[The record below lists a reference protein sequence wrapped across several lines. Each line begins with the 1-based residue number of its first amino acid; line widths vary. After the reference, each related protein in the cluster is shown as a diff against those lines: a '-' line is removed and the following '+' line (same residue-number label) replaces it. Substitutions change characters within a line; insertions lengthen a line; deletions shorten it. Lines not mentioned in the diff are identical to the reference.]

1 MEMTLRRSQI
11 GDRNVLV
18 ASGDLDLVSLPR
30 FNDALSRLVSE
41 SPGRTVVVDV
51 DGTGLVEDAVLGLL
65 IGAAGRAR
73 NAGGDLVVVCTEP
86 RMRER
91 LAQNG
96 FDRAVVVST
105 TIADS

>member
-41 SPGRTVVVDV
+41 STGQTVVVDI

-73 NAGGDLVVVCTEP
+73 VGAGDLVVVCTEP

-96 FDRAVVVST
+96 FDRAVTVSA
-105 TIADS
+105 TITNA